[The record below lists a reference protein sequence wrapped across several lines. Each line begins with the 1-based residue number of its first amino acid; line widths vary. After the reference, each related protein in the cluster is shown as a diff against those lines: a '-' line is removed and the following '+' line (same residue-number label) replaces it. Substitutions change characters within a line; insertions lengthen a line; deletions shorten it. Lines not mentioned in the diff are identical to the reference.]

1 MSAVN
6 QSGRSTKN
14 RFPGSSTFLTGERG
28 SCTQPLFLVQCAL
41 YFSGM
46 LTLHDDLCARPRCPG
61 TWACCCSDCCSPGRA
76 VSRSRG
82 IRDSALPCAP
92 LSSSPPPRRSCSS
105 NLPSRKRERDPRTP
119 FSGPC
124 TLSLRETIKTAL
136 SGHRAHDFLFSRFIK
151 SQSLRTVDD

>member
-1 MSAVN
+1 MSVVAAVN
-6 QSGRSTKN
+6 QMDDQQRIVFRGRA
-14 RFPGSSTFLTGERG
+14 RFRLTTEARVPNPSSY
-28 SCTQPLFLVQCAL
+28 QCAL

-61 TWACCCSDCCSPGRA
+61 TWACCCSDCCSLGRA

-92 LSSSPPPRRSCSS
+92 LSSSPLPRRSCSS
-105 NLPSRKRERDPRTP
+105 NWPSRKREQDPRTP

-136 SGHRAHDFLFSRFIK
+136 SGHEHRSRFFPPH
-151 SQSLRTVDD
+151 DDHDG